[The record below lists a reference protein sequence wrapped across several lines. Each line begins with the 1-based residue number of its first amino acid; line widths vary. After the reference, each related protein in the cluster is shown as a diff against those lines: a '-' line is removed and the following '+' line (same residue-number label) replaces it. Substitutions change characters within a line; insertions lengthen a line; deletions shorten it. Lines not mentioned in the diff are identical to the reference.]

1 MEILWLAGMMPLS
14 VKITD
19 QPKISIPWILESK
32 AHWNNMTS
40 ASQNMEN
47 SIPLTDYQEILE
59 HFKETPML
67 VSQWSYGVL
76 GQITS

>member
-1 MEILWLAGMMPLS
+1 
-14 VKITD
+14 
-19 QPKISIPWILESK
+19 
-32 AHWNNMTS
+32 MTS

-67 VSQWSYGVL
+67 VSQ
-76 GQITS
+76 